1 MCAGVTLFDP
11 LRRYKATT
19 GTRVAIVGLDAH
31 CTQLCVHRSDRTHP
45 RLCMCMRVYGTMYE
59 DYACHM
65 RMRIHAHHMRRI
77 CMSYEE
83 DMLEISCLRCAVTH
97 YIA

>member
-1 MCAGVTLFDP
+1 
-11 LRRYKATT
+11 
-19 GTRVAIVGLDAH
+19 
-31 CTQLCVHRSDRTHP
+31 
-45 RLCMCMRVYGTMYE
+45 MCMRVYGTMYE
-59 DYACHM
+59 YYACHM

-83 DMLEISCLRCAVTH
+83 DMLEISYLRCAVTY

>member
-1 MCAGVTLFDP
+1 MSYEDEDT
-11 LRRYKATT
+11 
-19 GTRVAIVGLDAH
+19 
-31 CTQLCVHRSDRTHP
+31 CTSYEEEDT
-45 RLCMCMRVYGTMYE
+45 CMCMRVYGTMHEY
-59 DYACHM
+59 YACHM